1 MVSKVVILAGG
12 LGSRLSEETETKPK
26 PMVEIGGRPII
37 WHIMK
42 IYSAFNLNHFIICL
56 GYKGYIIKEYFANY
70 HLHMTDATFNIAD
83 STMEVHNSRA
93 EPWKVTLIDT
103 GVETQTGGRI
113 KRVRDHIGDETFC
126 MTYGDGLAD
135 VNVRELIAHHKDY
148 GRLATVTAVRPPG
161 RFGAL
166 NLIEGRVHKFQEK
179 PLGDSGWINGGFFV
193 LSPDVF
199 DYIDGDETVW
209 ESDPL
214 ERLAKEGQLGAFP
227 HDGFW
232 HPMDTLRDKKHLQK
246 LWEDGNA
253 PWKVW

>member
-1 MVSKVVILAGG
+1 MVSKVVILAVG
-12 LGSRLSEETETKPK
+12 LGTRLSEETETKPK

-42 IYSAFNLNHFIICL
+42 IYSAFTLNHFMICL
-56 GYKGYIIKEYFANY
+56 GYKGHLIKAYFANY

-83 STMEVHNSRA
+83 STMELHNSRV
-93 EPWKVTLIDT
+93 EPWKVILIDT
-103 GVETQTGGRI
+103 GTATQTGGRI

-166 NLIEGRVHKFQEK
+166 NLIEGRVHNFQEK
-179 PLGDSGWINGGFFV
+179 PLGDGGWINGGFFV

-232 HPMDTLRDKKHLQK
+232 HPMDTLRDKRHLEK

>member
-1 MVSKVVILAGG
+1 MSKVVILAGG

-42 IYSAFNLNHFIICL
+42 IYSAFGLNNFIICL
-56 GYKGYIIKEYFANY
+56 GYKGYFIKEYFANY
-70 HLHMTDATFNIAD
+70 HLHMADATFNIAD

-103 GVETQTGGRI
+103 GTETMTGGRI
-113 KRVRDHIGDETFC
+113 KRVRDYVGDEDFC

-135 VNVRELIAHHKDY
+135 VNVSELIAHHKAS

-166 NLIEGRVHKFQEK
+166 SLVDGRVHKFQEK
-179 PLGDSGWINGGFFV
+179 PLGDGDWINGGFFV

-199 DYIDGDETVW
+199 DYIGGDETVW
-209 ESDPL
+209 ENDPL

-232 HPMDTLRDKKHLQK
+232 QPMDTLRDKKHLEE
-246 LWEDGNA
+246 LWEGGNA